1 MLREVRGGRNIYG
14 AVIGI
19 ILQERTFPRIPGDM
33 GNASTFDFP
42 VRLHLLKGIDNS
54 TRWRIFEG
62 DKRLLEPFISAAKQL
77 EQEGVKAITSTCGFL
92 IQFQDVIADAVNI
105 PVFMSSLLQIP
116 LVFRL
121 LRKDQIIG
129 VITANASPKGLGNGH
144 FEAAGAG
151 GIPIVTVG
159 MEGSKGFEA
168 IIPVMDDSL
177 PPRKDREILH
187 PEQLRDDIVERAEKL
202 VNENP
207 NAGAIVLECANL
219 PPYAKAIQ
227 DAVNLPVFD
236 FVTLTNFVYSAVVRK
251 EFMGFI

>member
-1 MLREVRGGRNIYG
+1 MLKEVRGGRNIYG
-14 AVIGI
+14 AIIGI

-42 VRLHLLKGIDNS
+42 VRLHLLKGIDSS
-54 TRWRIFEG
+54 TRWRIFNG
-62 DKRLLEPFISAAKQL
+62 DEELLEPFIDAARQL
-77 EQEGVKAITSTCGFL
+77 EREGVRAITSTCGFL
-92 IQFQDVIADAVNI
+92 IQYQDIIANAVSV

-116 LVFRL
+116 LVYRM

-129 VITANASPKGLGNGH
+129 VITANAGQRGLGKRH
-144 FEAAGAG
+144 FQAAGAG
-151 GIPIVTVG
+151 DIPIATIG

-177 PPRKDREILH
+177 PPGQDNEVLY

-202 VNENP
+202 VRENP
-207 NAGAIVLECANL
+207 NVGAIVLECANL

-236 FVTLTNFVYSAVVRK
+236 FVTLTNFVYSAIVRR
-251 EFMGFI
+251 EFTGFI